1 MMKKT
6 IFFLIQWLIVVS
18 TLFAKQSLD
27 NAISKA
33 SNELVGIYSQKSILV
48 IDDFKSPTSNMT
60 DYIRDEFKDY
70 FFKLGIKVVT
80 REEIDIILK
89 EQYFQHNSG
98 MVDEKSIISAAKLK
112 GANSIVFGEF
122 EEFRDAYRIRL
133 RMVDVKTGEYLF
145 MGKYDFS
152 PDKKTEL
159 LLGRYSK
166 ISIGLGGELNK
177 NSIDSI
183 AYALQV
189 SFDYNVFGNI
199 SLGIK
204 MLGNCDIYEK
214 DIILEPLGFLRVYL
228 GSSLND
234 PVTGIFI
241 EGLGGASIFLNDS
254 AARVVVANAGVGLGY
269 RFSFDNF
276 YFEPSIRAGYPYIFG
291 VCLSMGL
298 RF

>member
-1 MMKKT
+1 MKKA
-6 IFFLIQWLIVVS
+6 IFFTIYFLIVVT

-27 NAISKA
+27 NAIFKA
-33 SNELVGIYSQKSILV
+33 SNDLARIYSQKSILV

-60 DYIRDEFKDY
+60 DYIRDEFKDSFY
-70 FFKLGIKVVT
+70 KLGIKVVT
-80 REEIDIILK
+80 RDEIDIILK

-112 GANSIVFGEF
+112 GANLIVFGEF
-122 EEFRDAYRIRL
+122 EELPDEYRIRL

-152 PDKKTEL
+152 PDKKTDL

-166 ISIGLGGELNK
+166 TSIGLGAELNK
-177 NSIDSI
+177 ISIDSI
-183 AYALQV
+183 AYALTF
-189 SFDYNVFGNI
+189 SFDYNVFGKV

-204 MLGNCDIYEK
+204 MFGSCDIYEK
-214 DIILEPLGFLRVYL
+214 DIILEPLAFLRLYL
-228 GSSLND
+228 GSSID
-234 PVTGIFI
+234 DTVTGMFI
-241 EGLGGASIFLNDS
+241 EGLGGASIFLNDYTGRT
-254 AARVVVANAGVGLGY
+254 AVINAGGGLGY

-291 VCLSMGL
+291 VCLSMGV